1 MLLRLEH
8 IFEENETNDEL
19 SQPVTFTLPDN
30 FFATFVITNVREMS
44 LGGNIF
50 KEDMNRL
57 KWINNEDVSDLYR
70 INDPLGQYIIYF
82 IQPIK

>member
-19 SQPVTFTLPDN
+19 SHPVTFTLPDH

-57 KWINNEDVSDLYR
+57 KWTDNEDVSNLYR
-70 INDPLGQYIIYF
+70 INGSPVVYLYSSQ
-82 IQPIK
+82 

>member
-19 SQPVTFTLPDN
+19 SQPVTFTLADN
-30 FFATFVITNVREMS
+30 FFSTFVITNVREMS

-57 KWINNEDVSDLYR
+57 KWTNNEDVSNLYR
-70 INDPLGQYIIYF
+70 INGPLGQYIIY
-82 IQPIK
+82 IQPMK